1 MKKAKKMLAVMGCAA
16 MLLSGCTQSNIVTP
30 SGEAAAPDFSIK
42 EDVEIVWEQVHEDLG
57 EIFMESEDYPNL
69 EQIGFNVNDEEKMVN
84 LEILVSSETSKEE
97 AVSYATAIVKAVNDE
112 VQIQNAYYE
121 ASSEE
126 SYGSFFKEYGFH
138 VVVAPIRTAEDE
150 TTYLVNDTVAAGEE
164 REIQAIQY
172 HISSNSSAMRRFRQE
187 KTLKA
192 CFHKSFSV

>member
-42 EDVEIVWEQVHEDLG
+42 EDVEIVWEQVYEDLG

-164 REIQAIQY
+164 REIQAIQ
-172 HISSNSSAMRRFRQE
+172 
-187 KTLKA
+187 
-192 CFHKSFSV
+192 